1 MKKILS
7 SMSSRNTKFSG
18 GITSFAV
25 IIGSVFL
32 ASGPKALL
40 EAIIAPDRIP
50 ASSEAD
56 TAFPSRATPSS
67 IEIAAQSLIDNRLSL
82 MTRMECDLTMRQSSI
97 EDLMSRI
104 HLLKLYMMLN
114 PIRSD
119 FSQLIEQHNELVN
132 RYHRECSQYQRKH
145 AEYEKLIGQA
155 DALLRL
161 YNVKHEE
168 SARLE

>member
-1 MKKILS
+1 
-7 SMSSRNTKFSG
+7 MSSRNSKYFG
-18 GITSFAV
+18 GITSFAA

-40 EAIIAPDRIP
+40 EAIKAPDPIP
-50 ASSEAD
+50 ASGEAD
-56 TAFPSRATPSS
+56 TAFPFRATPSS
-67 IEIAAQSLIDNRLSL
+67 IEIAVESLIEHRLSFT
-82 MTRMECDLTMRQSSI
+82 TRMECDLTMRQSSN

-104 HLLKLYMMLN
+104 HLLKLDMMLN

-145 AEYEKLIGQA
+145 AEYEKLIGQT

>member
-7 SMSSRNTKFSG
+7 SMSSRNSKYFG

-40 EAIIAPDRIP
+40 EAIKAPDSIP
-50 ASSEAD
+50 ASGEAD
-56 TAFPSRATPSS
+56 TAFPFRATRSS
-67 IEIAAQSLIDNRLSL
+67 IEIAVESLIEHRLSF
-82 MTRMECDLTMRQSSI
+82 MTRMERDLTMRQSSI
-97 EDLMSRI
+97 EDLMSSM
-104 HLLKLYMMLN
+104 HLLKLDMMLN

-145 AEYEKLIGQA
+145 AEYEKLIGLT

-161 YNVKHEE
+161 YNARREE
-168 SARLE
+168 SARLD